1 MIDVS
6 MAKLTGKILHTVQL
20 QCGNEREGRI
30 YINVPMAAL
39 CP

>member
-6 MAKLTGKILHTVQL
+6 MAKLTGKIPHTVQL